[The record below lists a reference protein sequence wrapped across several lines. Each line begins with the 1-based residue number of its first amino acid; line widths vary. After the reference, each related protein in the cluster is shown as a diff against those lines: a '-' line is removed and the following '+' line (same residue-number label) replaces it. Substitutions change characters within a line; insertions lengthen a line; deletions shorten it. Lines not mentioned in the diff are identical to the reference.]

1 MKLLLLAD
9 IPNLGYFGDV
19 VEVKNGYGRNYLLPQ
34 QLATMPTESKIKAIE
49 EERAQRAEERRMA
62 REALEKVA
70 AKVEG
75 ASITIESKANESGHL
90 YGSVSEADI
99 AKALQDA
106 VYEVQTK
113 HVDLGQHITEVGA
126 YDVTLK
132 FAADLTAT
140 VKVNV
145 VVPGGASDSAET
157 EEQPE
162 VAEADAERDE

>member
-9 IPNLGYFGDV
+9 VPDLGYFGDV

-49 EERAQRAEERRMA
+49 EERAKRAEERRMA

-70 AKVEG
+70 AKVAD
-75 ASITIESKANESGHL
+75 ASVTIESNANAAGHL
-90 YGSVSEADI
+90 YGSVTEADI

-106 VYEVQTK
+106 VYEVQTR
-113 HVDLGQHITEVGA
+113 HVVLSHHITEVGV

-132 FAADLTAT
+132 FASDLTAS

-145 VVPGGASDSAET
+145 VGPGGASDTAT
-157 EEQPE
+157 ESE
-162 VAEADAERDE
+162 VEEENGAERDE